1 MTVGTGRPGLPKV
14 WPWLV
19 AALLAPSLAWGQAG
33 LWAEASVG
41 QDSPRVQETVVYTV
55 RVFSPMNLQSVELT
69 PPSPPGAAVEELGSG
84 TASSRTVQ
92 GRSYVVNEYRYALT
106 PITAGTLEVGPARL
120 TVWPASGM
128 PGMAASPWG
137 SRSIGLATHPL
148 RLTVQPLPP
157 DAPIPL
163 RLLEVEAQWSHGD
176 TAGVGEPLTLTVVS
190 KAVGAVGAR
199 LPSVAPLV
207 EGRDFKVYPERPQL
221 EWAWG
226 GAGDELLGRRT
237 ETFTIVPTREGNLT
251 FPALDVA
258 WWDLTASAE
267 AHARVEEKRIR
278 VGDAA
283 LTGPGGAGAQ
293 AWRFVRERLPDLA
306 WVRVALP
313 VAAGLSLAFLVGW
326 WVGTAR
332 TGAGRT
338 GPGQGGPEAPRPAAP
353 AVDAPAPATLRSPAQ
368 TPAARPARRPPPRR
382 PGLRERLAMVIGEP
396 LGRALGGARR
406 VTRRLVVGVAA
417 ATPLRVKAWWCV
429 RCAVREEH
437 PEGLCRVVQHFACR
451 SLNMAPTAPL
461 PVIGERLRSAGEREG
476 TVTLPRMLQDLDRA
490 TYAGHALDLGAWKR
504 EFRRRFRRAVAS
516 SERARQGRPRRGLP
530 DLNP

>member
-1 MTVGTGRPGLPKV
+1 MTVGTGRPGSLKV
-14 WPWLV
+14 WLWLA

-33 LWAEASVG
+33 LWAEASVD

-69 PPSPPGAAVEELGSG
+69 PPSPPGAAVEELGGG
-84 TASSRTVQ
+84 TASSRMVQ

-106 PITAGTLEVGPARL
+106 PVTAGTLEVAPARL
-120 TVWPASGM
+120 TVWPAAGM
-128 PGMAASPWG
+128 PGMATSPWG
-137 SRSIGLATHPL
+137 SRSIALVTHPL

-163 RLLEVEAQWSHGD
+163 RYLEVEAHWSHGD

-199 LPSVAPLV
+199 LPSVAPLI
-207 EGRDFKVYPERPQL
+207 EGRDFKAYPERPQL

-226 GAGDELLGRRT
+226 GAGDELWGRRT
-237 ETFTIVPTREGNLT
+237 ETFTIVPIREGNLT

-258 WWDLTASAE
+258 WWDLTAGAV

-278 VGDAA
+278 VGGAA
-283 LTGPGGAGAQ
+283 LTGLGGAGAQ
-293 AWRFVRERLPDLA
+293 AWRFVQERLPDLA
-306 WVRVALP
+306 WLRVVLP
-313 VAAGLSLAFLVGW
+313 VAGGLSLAFLVGW

-332 TGAGRT
+332 AGTGHTGLGRE
-338 GPGQGGPEAPRPAAP
+338 GPEAPRPAAR
-353 AVDAPAPATLRSPAQ
+353 AADAPAPATVRSPTQ
-368 TPAARPARRPPPRR
+368 TPAARLARRSRPRR
-382 PGLRERLAMVIGEP
+382 RSLRERLAMVVGEP
-396 LGRALGGARR
+396 LGRVLGGAQR

-417 ATPLRVKAWWCV
+417 VTPLRAKAWWCV

-451 SLNMAPTAPL
+451 ALHMAPTAPL

-490 TYAGHALDLGAWKR
+490 TYAGHTLDLGAWKR
-504 EFRRRFRRAVAS
+504 EFRRRFRRAVTN
-516 SERARQGRPRRGLP
+516 SERARQERPRRGLP